1 MDACGKSKGYRRSC
15 DWWSPRPSDKD
26 PEDSRKRRGARNEEA
41 LLHCV
46 SSNRRYIDKNPET
59 TLMPLDTSSL
69 TRSQVR
75 GWMGL
80 DFTSKWIRFT

>member
-1 MDACGKSKGYRRSC
+1 MLVGKA
-15 DWWSPRPSDKD
+15 KD
-26 PEDSRKRRGARNEEA
+26 TAEVATGGAQDQVTRIRKTAGREGVPGMKKLSSTVAA
-41 LLHCV
+41 LT
-46 SSNRRYIDKNPET
+46 SWRYIDKNPET